1 MAISVDDTVARFT
14 AVGTFSGS
22 PVTATSASFTP
33 ANNSLL
39 VVCISAS
46 EASTN
51 AASIS
56 SVSGG
61 GLTWTS
67 RGVLG
72 TGTNGGGA
80 NSPGFCAIYTA
91 PVSTGASMTVSTAI
105 TWADNFVA
113 FRVSSKVYIVTSQ
126 AGSPIGATGSGGPI
140 QTPAA
145 GAEYTPTLL
154 TATGAGRVFY
164 VMSEQNGSSGSA
176 GISTSTD
183 TEDAAYYATELVGVM
198 SAYKASDHSS
208 GSQSGSIDPTSQ
220 TYVNWLALEV
230 LADSGGASNAPRALH
245 HLRQQGIA

>member
-1 MAISVDDTVARFT
+1 MAISVDDSVTRFT
-14 AVGTFSGS
+14 ALGTYDGN
-22 PVTATSASFTP
+22 PVTATSGSFTP

-39 VVCISAS
+39 VVCIGAS

-67 RGVLG
+67 RGTRG
-72 TGTNGGGA
+72 TGNNGGGT

-91 PVSTGASMTVSTAI
+91 PVSTGSSMTVSTAI

-126 AGSPIGATGSGGPI
+126 DASPIGTTGSGGPT

-145 GAEYTPTLL
+145 GAEYTPTLF
-154 TATGAGRVFY
+154 TATGAGRAFY
-164 VMSEQNGSSGSA
+164 CMSEQNGSSGSD

-183 TEDAAYYATELVGVM
+183 TEDAAYYASELVGIM
-198 SAYKASDHSS
+198 SAYKASDHTS
-208 GSQSGSIDPTSQ
+208 GSQTGSIDPTAQ
-220 TYVNWLALEV
+220 TYVNWVALEV
-230 LADSGGASNAPRALH
+230 LAGAEASAL
-245 HLRQQGIA
+245 LMGQACL